1 MTMSPLISAMIA
13 AARKAGEGLTADRT
27 RIASLTIHS
36 KAGAADMFT
45 EADLKAEATV
55 RDALMTHAPDYGF
68 LGEEGGLMPG
78 RDPDHV
84 WIVDPLDGTTNFL
97 TGSPLFA
104 VNIALAAKGDVV
116 AGVTFVPAMDELFW
130 AETGRGAWLG
140 ERRLQ
145 VSPRATLGESV
156 LGVGIP
162 FATKPRHEQFYAE
175 MERLTPR
182 VTGIRRLGAGAIDMA
197 WVACGRHE
205 SPACPPGR
213 GGGKARVLPAF
224 RTDNDQLTIHVRL
237 PDDAVDRA
245 RDVARPRAG
254 QHDDEHARRHQ
265 RPETRE

>member
-1 MTMSPLISAMIA
+1 MSMSPLISAMIG
-13 AARKAGEGLTADRT
+13 AARKAGDGLIADRA

-45 EADLKAEATV
+45 EADLRAEATV
-55 RDALMTHAPDYGF
+55 RDALMTFAPDYGF
-68 LGEEGGLMPG
+68 LGEEGGLLPG
-78 RDPDHV
+78 RDSAHV

-104 VNIALAAKGDVV
+104 VNIALAHEGEVL
-116 AGVTFVPAMDELFW
+116 AGVTLVPAMGELFW

-140 ERRLQ
+140 EHRLQ
-145 VSPRATLGESV
+145 VSPRATIEEAV

-197 WVACGRHE
+197 WVACGRHDAYWE
-205 SPACPPGR
+205 QSVSAWDIAAGVAIVR
-213 GGGKARVLPAF
+213 EAGGVVTDTSGCALDLMNGTVLASTSAIHEELLKALAPV
-224 RTDNDQLTIHVRL
+224 
-237 PDDAVDRA
+237 
-245 RDVARPRAG
+245 
-254 QHDDEHARRHQ
+254 
-265 RPETRE
+265 